1 MYQNYHNFDIRL
13 KAFLYSSNPCGIWQV
28 DSDEDENEVEDNG
41 EEEDGEE
48 DDVPKSKTAK
58 MKGILVTVKM
68 IAHWGKALEVWP
80 IFSL

>member
-1 MYQNYHNFDIRL
+1 MNTF
-13 KAFLYSSNPCGIWQV
+13 GILQV
-28 DSDEDENEVEDNG
+28 DSDEDEDEEEDDG